1 MRKVA
6 LMFALL
12 ILAASVFLWHKSNRS
27 NEVVVDVSELSS
39 SNFTL
44 TSYIQNSTTFEYTSF
59 VEMSFLEN
67 GTIRASETSTLMN
80 VGNASTGRMAV
91 SYLYP
96 ITKIRALKLKNAD
109 LIAASVSQGKD
120 VIYLTF
126 KPLKGKTVEIT
137 LDYELTWKNTLPSGL
152 GFFGTLIN
160 QSSTDKKEVILAPMY
175 FPSVVLK
182 GTKTKDTLI
191 LKLPTGWWGFVVDSS
206 SYAPW
211 KTVNSKVSSN
221 QRILYFEHEDH
232 SSPLILIGKFE
243 RFIKSLSLQEKR
255 VNITVYI
262 PPNEKEKCET
272 VLLRVE
278 DIVRA
283 FSQWYGAYPHDSF
296 NIVISRL
303 FKPHSGINMGGSLVV
318 VSARGYD
325 VWLLLSHEIS
335 HSWFGMY
342 AELGKISESLATFSA
357 MSYVLTH
364 SEDVPAEFLDFSEN
378 ISIMYNISLA
388 SAYGSSLSW
397 EKMYPVV
404 YRKGGFVFRSL
415 QFVLG
420 NETFFKGLKQVVNE
434 CHYISCGL
442 SRIQEIFENVS
453 NQDLDWFFEEW
464 FYSTEVPDYR
474 VKNLTIIRENG
485 KYFLNFEIVDE
496 SNFTMPLE
504 VEVETNEGSFVRR
517 IWIKGKARVSI
528 ECEGN
533 PMAIIL
539 DPYEW
544 IINKNREYQINGIKI
559 VVE

>member
-1 MRKVA
+1 MKKVT
-6 LMFALL
+6 LMLALL
-12 ILAASVFLWHKSNRS
+12 ILAASVFVWHESNRS

-44 TSYIQNSTTFEYTSF
+44 TSYIQNSTTFEYSSF

-67 GTIRASETSTLMN
+67 GTIRANETLTLMN
-80 VGNASTGRMAV
+80 VGNASSGRMAV

-96 ITKIRALKLKNAD
+96 ITKIRDLKLKNAD
-109 LIAASVSQGKD
+109 LITASVSQGKD
-120 VIYLTF
+120 VIYLAF

-137 LDYELTWKNTLPSGL
+137 LYYELNWKNTLPSGL
-152 GFFGTLIN
+152 GLSGMLIN
-160 QSSTDKKEVILAPMY
+160 QSSTDDEEVILASMY

-191 LKLPTGWWGFVVDSS
+191 LKLPTGWWGFVVDSL

-211 KTVNSKVSSN
+211 KIVNSKVSSN

-232 SSPLILIGKFE
+232 SSPLILVGRFDKFV
-243 RFIKSLSLQEKR
+243 KSLNLQEKS
-255 VNITVYI
+255 VNTTVYM
-262 PPNEKEKCET
+262 PPNEKEKGET

-278 DIVRA
+278 DMVRT
-283 FSQWYGAYPHDSF
+283 FSQWYGPYPYDSL

-303 FKPHSGINMGGSLVV
+303 FKPHSGINMGGSFVV

-325 VWLLLSHEIS
+325 VWLLSHEIS
-335 HSWFGMY
+335 HSWFGTY

-378 ISIMYNISLA
+378 ISMMYNISLA
-388 SAYGSSLSW
+388 SAYRSSLSW

-420 NETFFKGLKQVVNE
+420 NETFFKGLRQVVKE

-464 FYSTEVPDYR
+464 FYSTGAPDYR
-474 VKNLTIIRENG
+474 VENLTIIQENE

-504 VEVETNEGSFVRR
+504 VKVETNKGSFVRR
-517 IWIKGKARVSI
+517 IWIKGKARISI
-528 ECEGN
+528 ECEGK
-533 PMAIIL
+533 PVAVIL
-539 DPYEW
+539 DPYDW